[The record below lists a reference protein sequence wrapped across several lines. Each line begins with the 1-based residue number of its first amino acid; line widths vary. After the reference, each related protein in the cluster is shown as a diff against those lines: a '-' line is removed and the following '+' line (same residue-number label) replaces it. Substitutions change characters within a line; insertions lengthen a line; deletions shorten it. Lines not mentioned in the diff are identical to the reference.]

1 MSGDGMADL
10 VVNLSLLEST
20 AGALSMLIEE
30 FSNASKIVSAS
41 QGEVAEP
48 TLVSALD
55 DFANDWTV
63 HRQDLLS
70 SMEAVYKMATESH
83 KAYIATDDKL
93 AQDLR
98 KQGVK

>member
-1 MSGDGMADL
+1 MADL
-10 VVNLSLLEST
+10 VVDLGLLEST

-41 QGEVAEP
+41 QGQIAEL
-48 TLVSALD
+48 TLVGALD
-55 DFANDWTV
+55 DFANDWSV

-70 SMEAVYKMATESH
+70 SMQSVYKMATESH
-83 KAYIATDDKL
+83 KAYIAADDKL
-93 AQDLR
+93 AQELL

>member
-1 MSGDGMADL
+1 MADL
-10 VVNLSLLEST
+10 VVNLGLLEST

-30 FSNASKIVSAS
+30 FSNASKIVSGS
-41 QGEVAEP
+41 QIGDP
-48 TLVSALD
+48 TLDGALG
-55 DFANDWTV
+55 DFAGDWSV

-70 SMEAVYKMATESH
+70 SMQSVYKMATESH

-93 AQDLR
+93 AQELR

>member
-1 MSGDGMADL
+1 MADL
-10 VVNLSLLEST
+10 VVDLGLLEST
-20 AGALSMLIEE
+20 AGSLSMLIEE
-30 FSNASKIVSAS
+30 FSNASKIVSFAQQS
-41 QGEVAEP
+41 VAEP
-48 TLVSALD
+48 VLVSALE
-55 DFANDWTV
+55 DFANDWSV

-98 KQGVK
+98 KGG

>member
-1 MSGDGMADL
+1 MADL

-30 FSNASKIVSAS
+30 FNNASQIVSSS
-41 QGEVAEP
+41 QIGEP

-55 DFANDWTV
+55 DFANDWSV
-63 HRQDLLS
+63 HRQNLLS
-70 SMEAVYKMATESH
+70 SMESVYKLATKSH

-93 AQDLR
+93 ARDLR
-98 KQGVK
+98 AQETQQGAK